1 MSKLFK
7 NEEVKRITYIF
18 TILHII
24 ILLFAYVLLNASI
37 NNLNSEYI
45 MNNKVLASR
54 LLAQS
59 PGAEAEIMKAFTK
72 DISIDEVKNSESILN
87 DYGYNDKL
95 EYYKN
100 PVIYK
105 FSNSITI
112 KALIFITAI
121 GLLFYFI
128 VIKELSRVFIKIKE
142 LSNAAEALVEGDFSR
157 VLPDDKEGD
166 FYILGYQFNI
176 MARRFKESL
185 NRLETE
191 KLHLKTSISDI
202 SHQMKTP
209 MSALIMF
216 NEIME
221 SDEEM
226 DAEERKN
233 FLRRSTE
240 QLYRMEWLI
249 KNLLKLARLES
260 GVVEFKRENSPLD
273 DTIEKAIAPLELQAK
288 EKYQQIIIKGHEKI
302 MFKHDTDWTA
312 EALINIIKNA
322 IEHTKTGGE
331 IEIKTE
337 ETPLSVQIY
346 IKDNGEGISKEEL
359 PRIFKRF
366 YKGDSST
373 NPTSIGIGLALSK
386 LIIEAQGGSIT
397 VTSEAGKGTE
407 FNITFLKTV
416 V

>member
-18 TILHII
+18 I
-24 ILLFAYVLLNASI
+24 ILQLSILLLAYILLHASI

-45 MNNKVLASR
+45 RNNKVLASR
-54 LLAQS
+54 LIAKS
-59 PGAEAEIMKAFTK
+59 PGTEAEIMKAFTK
-72 DISIDEVKNSESILN
+72 DISINEVKNSERILN
-87 DYGYNDKL
+87 DYGYNGKL

-105 FSNSITI
+105 FSSSITL

-128 VIKELSRVFIKIKE
+128 VIKEFSRVFIKIRE
-142 LSNAAEALVEGDFSR
+142 LSDAAEALVEGDFSR

-191 KLHLKTSISDI
+191 KLHLKTTISDI

-221 SDEEM
+221 SDEAM
-226 DAEERKN
+226 DARERQN

-260 GVVEFKRENSPLD
+260 GVVEFNMKNNLLNS
-273 DTIEKAIAPLELQAK
+273 TIEKAIAPLELQAK
-288 EKYQQIIIKGHEKI
+288 EKYQQIIIKGNEKI
-302 MFKHDTDWTA
+302 MFKHDINWTA

-366 YKGDSST
+366 YKGESST

-386 LIIEAQGGSIT
+386 LIIESQGGSIT
-397 VTSEAGKGTE
+397 VASEEGKGTE